1 VLRNEVLIMVIAI
14 APIVVAVFVM
24 ALLLVAG
31 PHGTL
36 ALFALYGLYRLSV
49 DVWNLMM
56 PPHPRDMQTQ
66 SQTTYTY
73 VSGQTREWFQPLKER
88 EQGAWER

>member
-1 VLRNEVLIMVIAI
+1 MKKGPLKFHRLW
-14 APIVVAVFVM
+14 
-24 ALLLVAG
+24 VAG
-31 PHGTL
+31 QQGTI
-36 ALFALYGLYRLSV
+36 ALFAIYGLYRLLV
-49 DVWNLMM
+49 DVGNLMPQHQKNM
-56 PPHPRDMQTQ
+56 ETQ